1 MTIGYT
7 DYYYHEITNIK
18 ITTAVYIFTTII
30 VIIQFICKLRWLY
43 FLASLIL
50 IKEYWHKSEQSHTRR
65 QGVTRKIK
73 LK

>member
-30 VIIQFICKLRWLY
+30 VIIQFICKLR
-43 FLASLIL
+43 
-50 IKEYWHKSEQSHTRR
+50 
-65 QGVTRKIK
+65 
-73 LK
+73 